1 MATTSATARDPRDR
15 TPPIG
20 RLTVTRPIGW
30 MANVPPP
37 MHLEIDTTSHSPAV
51 KIVGDLDFTTTVELT
66 QRLDDVITMTRRGD
80 LVVDVAG
87 VDFVDSTGM
96 QALLLADRRCRD
108 WGMRMIVRSPS
119 RGMRELLAITGLDAV
134 LTIDASPA

>member
-1 MATTSATARDPRDR
+1 
-15 TPPIG
+15 
-20 RLTVTRPIGW
+20 
-30 MANVPPP
+30 
-37 MHLEIDTTSHSPAV
+37 MHLEIDASSPSPSV
-51 KIVGDLDFTTTVELT
+51 KVIGDLDFTTTVELT

-96 QALLLADRRCRD
+96 QALLLADRRYRD

-119 RGMRELLAITGLDAV
+119 PAMRGLLSITGLDAV
-134 LTIDASPA
+134 LTIDPGPG